1 MEGRLIMM
9 NSKLDLEKLN
19 DVSCI
24 LSTGIPVPAA
34 DDIPDEVVET
44 LKLARIQMET
54 IPAALEDIE
63 AAKREFKVLDKTI
76 DRLEELARE
85 ASELPEEDRTGR
97 ASREAEFIKLGHVLA
112 QIAGRQNY
120 QGPELS
126 IATRAKAQSS
136 HRIIKHLLPVKE
148 SLAAQMAEQEAMVVE
163 AVQQTIDFLEII
175 EKAYPQ
181 KKSLSAIS
189 DLLTRVSAIRQ
200 GLWPPFS
207 GTSQTAGLH

>member
-97 ASREAEFIKLGHVLA
+97 ASREAEFIKLGHTSWPKSPA
-112 QIAGRQNY
+112 ARI
-120 QGPELS
+120 
-126 IATRAKAQSS
+126 TRD
-136 HRIIKHLLPVKE
+136 RNCP
-148 SLAAQMAEQEAMVVE
+148 
-163 AVQQTIDFLEII
+163 
-175 EKAYPQ
+175 
-181 KKSLSAIS
+181 
-189 DLLTRVSAIRQ
+189 
-200 GLWPPFS
+200 
-207 GTSQTAGLH
+207 